1 MTTTLSVGI
10 TGSTGLIGT
19 ALSAHLRSIGHT
31 VVPIVRRTPS
41 SGEIE
46 WQPTE
51 DRLDAGA
58 LAPLDAV
65 VHLAGAGIGDHRWTD
80 AYKQTLMESRT
91 VPTSLLARRMA
102 ESGGPTTLISGSGV
116 SFYGDR
122 PDGEIDE
129 TAEGGEGFLVDVV
142 RAWEGATR
150 PAEDAGIRVAHI
162 RSGIVLTPKGGAL
175 KRMLP
180 LFRLGLGG
188 KYGDGKQWMSWIS
201 MTDQVGAI
209 THLLTG
215 RASGPVNLTAPTP
228 VRGDEFADTLGDVL
242 NRPNFFPVPKFGPRL
257 VVGRELADTLLFE
270 GQRALPRAL
279 LDDGYEFAHPTLDVA
294 LRAELKR

>member
-129 TAEGGEGFLVDVV
+129 TAEGGDGFLVDVV